1 MKIVV
6 LQEDSSEANV
16 SAEELRAHW
25 EKLEEIPGAE
35 VEYIN
40 AGSYPAPPEID
51 KLLGDAEAAFGIWI
65 GPSVIN
71 REFLSHHPK
80 LHYIGMLG
88 HGYEMYEQAVCDEHD
103 LTLTNTIY
111 GSSTI
116 AEYGFALLMN
126 ICHHVDLHNDY
137 IQRTDWS
144 APNMSE
150 DEFCHTLTPQVELFG
165 KTIGIVGLGN
175 IGLHMAEI
183 ARGFGM
189 KVIAWSRHKKSA
201 EDIYRMLARENG
213 LEAAGGVS
221 SPVDDSKLSM
231 KKTTAGGGK
240 ASVGSKTDALAD
252 AVDGVKLKELAA
264 ELHARSEA
272 LFREIRQVE
281 TLDEIYEEADV
292 VSLHVPH
299 TKETEHLIDAAALK
313 KMKKSAILINT
324 ARGKLID
331 EEALADALKSGEIY
345 AAGLDVLAEE
355 PPKHGSPLIGCPH
368 CTITGHIAWLTHESR
383 LRAVDMAVAQYKS
396 YLAGHPVSV
405 IRGY

>member
-88 HGYEMYEQAVCDEHD
+88 HGYEMYEQAVCDEHN

-213 LEAAGGVS
+213 LEAANGEED
-221 SPVDDSKLSM
+221 PAK
-231 KKTTAGGGK
+231 
-240 ASVGSKTDALAD
+240 
-252 AVDGVKLKELAA
+252 KELAA

-272 LFREIRQVE
+272 LYREIRQVE
-281 TLDEIYEEADV
+281 TLDEIYEAADV

-331 EEALADALKSGEIY
+331 EAALADALKSGEIY